1 VFILQSI
8 FSITLIFIVC
18 LGVFNVEDSPFFLA
32 VTTLL
37 SVIIL
42 FLLENFRPLIR
53 SMRLSIANI
62 VLPTIGGMILY
73 LLQVPID
80 ITQLLVLA
88 IIFFIINSFYEKW
101 QHHLLIVLLLF
112 FSVIAIIIELFF
124 NSFEFKFLKPFIDLS
139 LIIFPLGLYL
149 LLQSHQL
156 LLKLII
162 LVLLAILALPLTNIS
177 LGVFELSHLNW
188 KFLSLLTIGVLSTS
202 WLVFIFSI
210 NASRGGKKI
219 FIFLGFSNI
228 LALLLLN
235 ALLFIITIALLFLAF
250 KPLARVTKKRISKT
264 YIRLLLLA
272 SIGFLIFIG
281 FEYYKNTQ
289 ANIFYQQAK
298 QQTNEEAIET
308 LTKGLYYG
316 SNGRYLEL
324 LGDLYFKTK
333 QLKLAEGFY
342 KRALEVSLEK
352 QSVFKKLAKIY
363 RKQKKSKKLI
373 KVLRERLDFAKTNEN
388 FLALAKTLRRYG
400 FYHKTL
406 EIYKMAYEFDSNN
419 ADYCYNYGV
428 ILATVEQYELAT
440 EVLLKGLSID
450 NDKRFKV
457 ILKAIKD
464 GKNITLE

>member
-8 FSITLIFIVC
+8 FSIALVFIIC
-18 LGVFNVEDSPFFLA
+18 LGIFKIEDSPFFLA

-42 FLLENFRPLIR
+42 FLLEIFRPLAR

-62 VLPTIGGMILY
+62 ALPTIGGMFLY

-80 ITQLLVLA
+80 ITQLLILA

-112 FSVIAIIIELFF
+112 FSVIAVVIELFF
-124 NSFEFKFLKPFIDLS
+124 NGFELEFSKLFIDLS
-139 LIIFPLGLYL
+139 LIVLPLGFYL

-156 LLKLII
+156 LLKLITF
-162 LVLLAILALPLTNIS
+162 VLLAVLALPLINIS
-177 LGVFELSHLNW
+177 LEVFDLSHLNW
-188 KFLSLLTIGVLSTS
+188 LFLSLLTIGILSTS
-202 WLVFIFSI
+202 WLVFIFSL

-219 FIFLGFSNI
+219 FIFLGLSNI
-228 LALLLLN
+228 LALILLN

-250 KPLARVTKKRISKT
+250 KPLARVTQKRISKT

-272 SIGFLIFIG
+272 SFSFLTFIS
-281 FEYYKNTQ
+281 FDYYKNIQ
-289 ANIFYQQAK
+289 ADAIYQQAK
-298 QQTNEEAIET
+298 QQSRKEAIET
-308 LTKGLYYG
+308 LTNGLYYG
-316 SNGRYLEL
+316 SNGRYLEF
-324 LGDLYFKTK
+324 LGDLYFETK
-333 QLKLAEGFY
+333 QLKLAENFY
-342 KRALEVSLEK
+342 KQVLETSLEK
-352 QSVFKKLAKIY
+352 QSAFTKLAKIY

-373 KVLRERLDFAKTNEN
+373 NILRERLDFAKTDEN
-388 FLALAKTLRRYG
+388 FLVLAKTLRRYG

-428 ILATVEQYELAT
+428 TLATVEQYELAT
-440 EVLLKGLSID
+440 EVLLKGLSIN